1 MGQRGTTAAL
11 GRKKEKFTFRYFE
24 FKLLMEQSGT
34 DVLKNGD
41 MRLGLTQNVKIGV
54 RDLGV
59 YKFVNAGKFVKQNRL
74 QSEELL

>member
-1 MGQRGTTAAL
+1 
-11 GRKKEKFTFRYFE
+11 
-24 FKLLMEQSGT
+24 
-34 DVLKNGD
+34 